1 MLDSKLLKAIRALGK
16 TEISWLSKCL
26 SQADSLLES
35 AKGGK
40 RLSTALNS
48 AKSFFSTKATG
59 HSSSESDDPGKD
71 LQNIIRILANVGTAL
86 NLWLK
91 SARNRKAS
99 PEQEKSLE
107 QIQLSLTR
115 IQQHLLIFLEI
126 DRLEKAH
133 ASRYTKRRRKQ
144 AKRIKAYEAGREKGY
159 NDNRIFREILQNE
172 KRAGEKPD
180 TMKTRLASL
189 KSWKSKMVK
198 AGLLSYGNPA
208 NKHRG
213 PNG

>member
-59 HSSSESDDPGKD
+59 HASSESDDPGKD

-86 NLWLK
+86 NLWLNP
-91 SARNRKAS
+91 ARDRKVS